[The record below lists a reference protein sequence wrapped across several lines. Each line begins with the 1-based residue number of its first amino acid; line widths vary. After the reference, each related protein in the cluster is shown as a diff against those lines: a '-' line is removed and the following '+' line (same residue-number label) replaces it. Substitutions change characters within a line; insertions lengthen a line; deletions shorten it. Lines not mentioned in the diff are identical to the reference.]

1 MLTPNELYIAY
12 SKEPCDGNDPPNGK
26 GTPYPTWH
34 YILDSQK
41 QRDKLL
47 KFLMHLKYPCYNKI
61 PDDKN
66 EIKNTGANKLATP
79 YKFLTKIDAEAFQE
93 IQPSIKSGTS
103 HAIRNA
109 CDLIRACDIE
119 LSKDYRSWESRMAT
133 EYLEHFGS
141 NSLPDCLM
149 MLGPMLADEET
160 VENNRSVGCG
170 DIDCVPNTTKGAN
183 GTGKILGARGVPHAC
198 IDENPPLSPTR
209 SIVCGTCDPCT
220 IDPRTGEPENP
231 ACCSSDCVTKT
242 QGCCGGVYSDRFD
255 FSYLVPSDDNYFSG
269 NIYEGFK
276 DTILKH
282 VGILKR
288 KSYGGYANF
297 IDNSGPNFYA
307 CRDDIFLKYFR
318 SINGYTHTTTTEG
331 FDVQT
336 FDSTKAQ
343 IDSIKVI
350 SIVNNANSIDT
361 CSTIKD
367 LIYNG
372 YGVVLMTNVGFP
384 NFRDSTGVSYPDR
397 IWYHTFAIIGYDD
410 TKTEFNECVYLLA
423 NSWGNW
429 NSGGEPSW
437 GPIPDGSFLVLE
449 SHLKEM
455 VKFNYAVDYKGCRPS
470 TCLPPCDS
478 VPGMPGYDSNKD
490 PERAKGCSPVGDNS
504 CVPFECSPRQ
514 SAFGVVFALSNK
526 ESFEKRSFNYEQRYA
541 PPA

>member
-1 MLTPNELYIAY
+1 MLTPNELYLSY
-12 SKEPCDGNDPPNGK
+12 SKYPCTSDDVPNGR
-26 GTPYPTWH
+26 GTPNPTWH
-34 YILDSQK
+34 YTINSQN

-61 PDDKN
+61 PEDKN
-66 EIKNTGANKLATP
+66 KIKNTGANKLATP

-93 IQPSIKSGTS
+93 IQPSIDSGTS

-119 LSKDYRSWESRMAT
+119 LSKNYKTWESRMAT
-133 EYLEHFGS
+133 EYLEHFGG

-149 MLGPMLADEET
+149 VLGPSLIDEET
-160 VENNRSVGCG
+160 LETNRSVGCG
-170 DIDCVPNTTKGAN
+170 DISCVPNTTKAGN
-183 GTGKILGARGVPHAC
+183 GVGKIIGARGAPHSC
-198 IDENPPLSPTR
+198 IDENPPFSPIR
-209 SIVCGTCDPCT
+209 SIVCGSCPPCI
-220 IDPRTGEPENP
+220 IDPQTGKPENP

-242 QGCCGGVYSDRFD
+242 QYCCGGVWSSRFD
-255 FSYLVPSDDNYFSG
+255 FSYLVPSDDNYFAG

-276 DTILKH
+276 TTLLKH

-297 IDNSGPNFYA
+297 IDNSGSNFYA
-307 CRDDIFLKYFR
+307 CRDDLFLKYFQ
-318 SINGYTHTTTTEG
+318 SINGYNYS
-331 FDVQT
+331 DNT
-336 FDSTKAQ
+336 FDNTKAK
-343 IDSIKVI
+343 IDTIKII

-455 VKFNYAVDYKGCRPS
+455 VKFNYAVDYKGCREQ
-470 TCLPPCDS
+470 TCPDPCE
-478 VPGMPGYDSNKD
+478 D
-490 PERAKGCSPVGDNS
+490 PEKFKACTADNS
-504 CVPFECSPRQ
+504 CVPFECSPKQ

-526 ESFEKRSFNYEQRYA
+526 ESFEKREFNYEQLYM
-541 PPA
+541 PPV